1 MVRRLPRLCA
11 SPADTV
17 LTGGGFALPANIGY
31 FRFYHN
37 VVKQATKA
45 GKSLAVFSLTY
56 TLAPQASYPTQLRQA
71 VECLRYILNA
81 SPHRSPSDICL
92 AGDSAGGNLLF
103 GVLSHISHP
112 HPEIEPLELQ
122 SVKLAGA
129 IALSPWVYLETDFNS
144 QQIDATGDL
153 ITDSVAKVWAPAYLG
168 GRQRDNYTD
177 LMLAPE
183 DWCKDFQ
190 VEKILV
196 LAGGNEILMPVIEE
210 LMAKLTVSILSSRC
224 RYGLGEPAD

>member
-1 MVRRLPRLCA
+1 M
-11 SPADTV
+11 
-17 LTGGGFALPANIGY
+17 
-31 FRFYHN
+31 
-37 VVKQATKA
+37 
-45 GKSLAVFSLTY
+45 
-56 TLAPQASYPTQLRQA
+56 
-71 VECLRYILNA
+71 
-81 SPHRSPSDICL
+81 
-92 AGDSAGGNLLF
+92 
-103 GVLSHISHP
+103 
-112 HPEIEPLELQ
+112 ELQ